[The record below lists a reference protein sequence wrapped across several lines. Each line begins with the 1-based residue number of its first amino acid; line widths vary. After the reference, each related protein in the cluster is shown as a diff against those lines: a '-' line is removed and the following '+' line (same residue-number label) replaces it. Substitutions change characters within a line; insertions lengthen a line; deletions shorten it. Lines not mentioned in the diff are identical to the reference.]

1 MLSRILV
8 PVRGDGM
15 AETVLGHAAA
25 LAERHKAHIVVAHC
39 RAPADEF
46 MPYSVPLPAFARETI
61 LKQAKEL
68 ADQQEAEVRDQLH
81 EIAAHLNLTETDAPK
96 PGTTSV
102 QMIEEFGRMADV
114 IKHNGRLA
122 DLIVVAKPDR
132 DRNLGAN
139 SLKSGLF
146 RTARPVLMCPRER
159 AVPEGLGSRLAIAWN
174 GSLEASRAVASTL
187 DLAVAA
193 QSVTILTGGS
203 GEPHGATTEDLIA
216 YYELRGVTATPH
228 RFDAK
233 NPGAGLL
240 SITEE
245 VGADLLIMGAYGH
258 NHERETLFG
267 GNTQAVVD
275 KAEIPVI
282 FVH

>member
-15 AETVLGHAAA
+15 AETVVGHAAA

-39 RAPADEF
+39 RAQADAF

-61 LKQAKEL
+61 LSQAKEL

-81 EIAAHLNLTETDAPK
+81 AIAARLGLVETDAPA

-102 QMIEEFGRMADV
+102 AMIEEFGSMEDI
-114 IKHNGRLA
+114 IKHHGRLA

-132 DRNLGAN
+132 DRNLGTNA
-139 SLKSGLF
+139 LKSGLF
-146 RTARPVLMCPRER
+146 RTGRPVLMCPPDRDV
-159 AVPEGLGSRLAIAWN
+159 AAGLGRHLAVAWN

-187 DLAVAA
+187 DLAKTAET
-193 QSVTILTGGS
+193 VTILCGGR
-203 GEPHGATTEDLIA
+203 GEPHGATAEDLVS
-216 YYELRGVTATPH
+216 YYALRGIAATSH
-228 RFDAK
+228 RFDTR

-240 SITEE
+240 SKTVE

-258 NHERETLFG
+258 NHERETILG

-282 FVH
+282 LVH